1 MVLAATATFNLNN
14 LQRRA
19 TPSSAASSNQGV
31 IPMTDTRTQ
40 LIPGPDHPITVER
53 WPGHVTVRRGTVVI
67 AETDRA
73 FELRESTYPAVY
85 YVPLDDVHRDFLRRS
100 EVHTWCPYKGEAS
113 YFDLIATKDTD
124 EMPASGTTP
133 TPSQPSATSRTMWP
147 STPTGSPSA
156 QCRPTEPAIEV

>member
-124 EMPASGTTP
+124 EMPASVWYYPDPFAAVGDIKDHVAFYADRFTV
-133 TPSQPSATSRTMWP
+133 SAM
-147 STPTGSPSA
+147 
-156 QCRPTEPAIEV
+156 PAD